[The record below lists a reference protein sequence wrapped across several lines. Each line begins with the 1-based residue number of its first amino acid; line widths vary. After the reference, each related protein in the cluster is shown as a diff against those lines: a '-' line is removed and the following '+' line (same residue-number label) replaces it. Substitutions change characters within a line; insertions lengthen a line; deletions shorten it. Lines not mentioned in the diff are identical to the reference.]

1 MLFYLIYAST
11 ILYSTHKLTVIEY
24 TISRPADRRHLCACF
39 IFVSRKV
46 CNWLRVMAFMV
57 QVPNYLGT
65 DTTFNHF
72 EDAGIT
78 TNTLNVWRMHLN
90 STLKFDVGAK
100 SIFALPRVLF
110 KMTSCPNIIIK
121 LSSGQLILCM
131 KGSFAQLNRSCPTD
145 RSFTFNGVLAV
156 TETSRVNNF
165 RIDKFVLKA
174 LTMLQFHKILYL
186 NMIATSFAAVVIANI
201 YT

>member
-1 MLFYLIYAST
+1 MHVAHRT
-11 ILYSTHKLTVIEY
+11 RIEY
-24 TISRPADRRHLCACF
+24 IYECIYDIHRQQNSHALYC
-39 IFVSRKV
+39 V
-46 CNWLRVMAFMV
+46 
-57 QVPNYLGT
+57 YLSLKT
-65 DTTFNHF
+65 P
-72 EDAGIT
+72 
-78 TNTLNVWRMHLN
+78 LN
-90 STLKFDVGAK
+90 STLKLYVGAK

-145 RSFTFNGVLAV
+145 RSFAFNGVLAV

-174 LTMLQFHKILYL
+174 LTMLQFHKIRYL
-186 NMIATSFAAVVIANI
+186 NMIATSFAAVVITNI
-201 YT
+201 YTYIYNIYVM